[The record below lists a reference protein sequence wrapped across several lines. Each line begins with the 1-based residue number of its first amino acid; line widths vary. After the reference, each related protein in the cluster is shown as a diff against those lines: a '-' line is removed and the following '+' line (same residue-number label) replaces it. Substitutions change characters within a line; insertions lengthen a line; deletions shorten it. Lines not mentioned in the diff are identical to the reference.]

1 MRGRGIA
8 AQLAVSCLAGIVW
21 LAAES
26 ASAQTIVR
34 IVTFKVASPEQQPQ
48 VLKVTDEITEVFK
61 TSKAF
66 RRITFAFNPETG
78 ENVAVSLWT
87 SRAGME
93 AVAKSEAFKPLLE
106 KMKRLAEGD
115 LTVKTYQAYEP
126 KKK

>member
-1 MRGRGIA
+1 
-8 AQLAVSCLAGIVW
+8 VW

-78 ENVAVSLWT
+78 ENIAVSLWT

-106 KMKRLAEGD
+106 RMKRLAEGD